1 MGYVIYPSLCPLVYI
16 ISFKLFQ
23 VSTQIA
29 KPDHEA
35 DKEQTHD
42 AQNRAK
48 AEKHVIK
55 RACRDFLK

>member
-1 MGYVIYPSLCPLVYI
+1 MVRGQPSLCSFVYI

-23 VSTQIA
+23 VSTQVA

-35 DKEQTHD
+35 DKEQSHD

-48 AEKHVIK
+48 AEKHVVT
-55 RACRDFLK
+55 RAYRGFLK